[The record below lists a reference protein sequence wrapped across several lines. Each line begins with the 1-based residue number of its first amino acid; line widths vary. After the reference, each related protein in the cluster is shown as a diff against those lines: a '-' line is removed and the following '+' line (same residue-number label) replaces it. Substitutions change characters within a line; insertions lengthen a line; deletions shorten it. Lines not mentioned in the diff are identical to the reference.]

1 MEAGP
6 RVMPLTPFQADIFKV
21 ISANRNPDSFI
32 AGGIVINRNVS
43 SARFSDDIDVFHD
56 SAQAVGFS
64 SDADAEALS
73 QAGYNVSFLRRE
85 LTFHQAEV
93 TRAGEIIRLDWAA
106 DSAFRFF
113 PIVRDEILG
122 FRLHDADAATNKVL
136 AAVSRQKVR
145 DFIDLMQLDRD
156 YISLGVAV
164 WGAAAKD
171 EGYTP
176 TTIMQELRRNSRINP
191 ATLGDVTLARP
202 ETALTLKADWL
213 ERFAAAEKLI
223 ASIPPEPIQCLYLDQ
238 NGQPARGEKFDSN
251 WVPHFG
257 SVKGAWPKIGD

>member
-1 MEAGP
+1 
-6 RVMPLTPFQADIFKV
+6 MPLTSFQAAIFKV

-32 AGGIVINRNVS
+32 AGGIVINRDEL

-56 SAQAVGFS
+56 SSQAVAAS
-64 SDADAEALS
+64 ADADAETLRR
-73 QAGYNVSFLRRE
+73 AGYNVTFLRRE
-85 LTFHQAEV
+85 ATFQQAEV
-93 TRAGEIIRLDWAA
+93 SRAGETIRLDWAA

-113 PIVRDEILG
+113 PIVRDETLG

-136 AAVSRQKVR
+136 AAVARQKVR

-156 YISLGVAV
+156 YISLGIAV

-176 TTIMQELRRNSRINP
+176 NLIMQELRRNSRINP
-191 ATLGDVTLARP
+191 VTLGEVTLAQP
-202 ETALTLKADWL
+202 EAAATLKADWL

-223 ASIPPEPIQCLYLDQ
+223 ADIPPEPIRCLYLDQ
-238 NGQPARGEKFDSN
+238 NGQPAQGKTFDPS
-251 WVPHFG
+251 WVPHYG
-257 SVKGAWPKIGD
+257 SVKGAWPKLVVE